1 MGEIDMAN
9 QVAVLRLL
17 IQAAPAY
24 CSGDWLAQR
33 LAISRTAIWKLVQ
46 GLQAAGHTIE
56 SRHGRGY
63 RYVANNQLSAP
74 VIEYALTAL
83 PPFDLTVLPTVDST
97 NAYLRRLVTQ
107 TPLALPKIVVA
118 DTQTAG
124 YGRSGRAFYSPA
136 QTGIYMSIGLPL
148 SDQKALDAGLLTTST
163 AVVVAQTLQQLFA
176 VDVSLKWVNDVLVNH
191 HKVVGI
197 LSEGITS
204 LETGQ
209 ISAVIIGIGIN
220 LTTTAFPALLAHKAG
235 AVIANPNGV
244 TRNQVICELLRRF
257 FNSYGTY
264 RSGTFM
270 DAYRKLSMVIDQQVE
285 LKSGTQKYRG
295 VVTDI
300 DAHGALVVKLETG
313 QSRHF
318 SSGEIT
324 KVNLLSG
331 GYHG

>member
-1 MGEIDMAN
+1 
-9 QVAVLRLL
+9 
-17 IQAAPAY
+17 
-24 CSGDWLAQR
+24 
-33 LAISRTAIWKLVQ
+33 
-46 GLQAAGHTIE
+46 
-56 SRHGRGY
+56 
-63 RYVANNQLSAP
+63 
-74 VIEYALTAL
+74 
-83 PPFDLTVLPTVDST
+83 
-97 NAYLRRLVTQ
+97 
-107 TPLALPKIVVA
+107 
-118 DTQTAG
+118 
-124 YGRSGRAFYSPA
+124 
-136 QTGIYMSIGLPL
+136 MSIGLPL

-235 AVIANPNGV
+235 AVVANPNGV